1 MCDGLERKPI
11 AANRSRQA
19 GVVKDSRSD
28 RYDQTIGSFTILP
41 QADQNSQVI
50 HTAYGPQFLDDFRCR
65 PPEVIVKAT
74 LPAFMRLDFIHP
86 IVLSNSYP
94 SHRYGGFGQF
104 LQIKTN
110 R

>member
-1 MCDGLERKPI
+1 
-11 AANRSRQA
+11 
-19 GVVKDSRSD
+19 
-28 RYDQTIGSFTILP
+28 
-41 QADQNSQVI
+41 
-50 HTAYGPQFLDDFRCR
+50 LDDFRCR